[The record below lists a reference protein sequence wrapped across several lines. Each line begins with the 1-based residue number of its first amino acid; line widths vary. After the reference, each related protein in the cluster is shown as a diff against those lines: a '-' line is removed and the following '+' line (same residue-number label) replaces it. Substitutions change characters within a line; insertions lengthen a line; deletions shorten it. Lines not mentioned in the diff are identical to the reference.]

1 MGIVHGLQLD
11 AGVRAVPCRLGEEVL
26 QGLQHLK
33 FEVKL
38 MNLTQDILCFQSETS
53 RNLCAFYL
61 LEEVA
66 LHQTCLKHLVGG
78 E

>member
-1 MGIVHGLQLD
+1 MTSSSNEDKPELVETIGPEVDWDEGDVGIVHGLQLD

-38 MNLTQDILCFQSETS
+38 MNLTQDI
-53 RNLCAFYL
+53 
-61 LEEVA
+61 
-66 LHQTCLKHLVGG
+66 
-78 E
+78 